1 LLVEIRA
8 YLRSTSPS
16 GKLTESFNIIP
27 LDDGSEDGIVYTEE
41 ALRQAYVDFME
52 NIKLFNL
59 EPEDTPVTI
68 EEFRIMWEESLV
80 RDKDNISDFDPNEDD
95 PDKPRKIH

>member
-1 LLVEIRA
+1 
-8 YLRSTSPS
+8 
-16 GKLTESFNIIP
+16 
-27 LDDGSEDGIVYTEE
+27 
-41 ALRQAYVDFME
+41 ME

-68 EEFRIMWEESLV
+68 EEFRIMWEESLL